1 MGAGHLTTEVVVWG
15 QGGGLTLA
23 CVVAGGP
30 SVSGLLAPPKFSLP
44 HRAVCFGAGGQLVL
58 VCPHSPAEGQRP
70 LVKLH
75 SLEVRPSSQIHPW
88 FRHWSCPFHPNV
100 RHHSSPKWPPQQPS
114 RPPATISSPALMAS
128 WASWCQPLP
137 GHHSHSSFGPHLLF
151 LWLHNSHVVHGLLTT
166 IPFCRGGHGP
176 YPSEGQICLPFR
188 GAPIR
193 RPYPSPES
201 TTTLLSPFLPP
212 RGGRCHLKDH
222 PGHGASHD
230 GLILMLGAYLN
241 KAQRMVHQHC

>member
-137 GHHSHSSFGPHLLF
+137 GHHSHPLDPISCSFGSTTLMLSMACSQRSP
-151 LWLHNSHVVHGLLTT
+151 SVGVDVVHTPLRGKSAYLSEVLLY
-166 IPFCRGGHGP
+166 GGHTHP
-176 YPSEGQICLPFR
+176 LSPPQHFSLLSCLPEEAAAISR
-188 GAPIR
+188 
-193 RPYPSPES
+193 
-201 TTTLLSPFLPP
+201 T
-212 RGGRCHLKDH
+212 
-222 PGHGASHD
+222 
-230 GLILMLGAYLN
+230 ILA
-241 KAQRMVHQHC
+241 MVPHMMV